1 MICGGDERGSA
12 TVELVLLAPVFT
24 MLLAFVVLVG
34 RVESSRA
41 DIEGVAHSAARS
53 ITLSRTPG
61 VAATQAR
68 LDATKALH
76 EGSTTCRT
84 MGWDLTMNGEAV
96 TVTITCTIDLAAA
109 SILPV
114 PATQSVSASATE
126 VFDQYR
132 EGATP

>member
-1 MICGGDERGSA
+1 MSRAATDSGSA

-24 MLLAFVVLVG
+24 MLLAFVVIVG

-53 ITLSRTPG
+53 ITLSRTPD
-61 VAATQAR
+61 VAAAQAHA
-68 LDATKALH
+68 DAAAALH

-84 MGWDLTMNGEAV
+84 MGWDLAMNTNTV
-96 TVTITCTIDLAAA
+96 TVTITCTIDLTAE

-114 PATQSVSASATE
+114 PGTQRVSASATE
-126 VFDQYR
+126 VFDHYR
-132 EGATP
+132 EAASP